1 MMVQLLMLLVCLVRQ
16 RSGGA
21 HLRCCSTTRGLHHGC
36 STSTQLGAAAVAHN
50 VQAYELTGPVTSLP
64 LEIKKSKFIAR
75 ASPCASVDLAL
86 AKVDEC
92 RRSLDP
98 KARHWCWAWRG
109 ALGSGESRCSDDG
122 EPASTAG
129 KPILAAI
136 EGEGLYSTCIVVT
149 RYFGGIELGTGGLVR
164 AYGQSARDAL
174 LLAQKAPIQQ
184 LSSLRLR
191 FSTHE
196 DASRAYGLI
205 GRTEQTRKLR
215 DDVWED
221 DGSVVVSWE
230 VLKNQRAALA
240 EQVIDLTKGRA
251 TLLEE
256 EEEEEDDEAQDG
268 RRRRD

>member
-21 HLRCCSTTRGLHHGC
+21 HLRCCSTTRGLQRG
-36 STSTQLGAAAVAHN
+36 SSTQLGAAIANHA
-50 VQAYELTGPVTSLP
+50 QAYSLTAPVTSLA

-149 RYFGGIELGTGGLVR
+149 RYFGGVELGTGGLVR

-184 LSSLRLR
+184 VSSLRVR
-191 FSTHE
+191 FSSHE

-205 GRTEQTRKLR
+205 RSARKLS
-215 DDVWED
+215 DDGWQD

-230 VLKNQRAALA
+230 VLKDQRAALA

-256 EEEEEDDEAQDG
+256 EEEE
-268 RRRRD
+268 